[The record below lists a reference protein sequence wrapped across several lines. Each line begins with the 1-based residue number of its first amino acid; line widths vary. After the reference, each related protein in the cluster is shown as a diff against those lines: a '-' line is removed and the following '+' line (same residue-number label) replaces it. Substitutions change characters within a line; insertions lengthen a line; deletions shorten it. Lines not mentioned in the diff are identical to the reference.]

1 MTTTRSTRTRSRDR
15 VTSEN
20 DSGAALV
27 ELPLVFIAF
36 CAFALCFCALGQL
49 FLEYHHLSGAA
60 RAAARYAT
68 KSDYDP
74 SASPLTS
81 SRRPTDGAVIAFAQ
95 SAAAPLPAAEVDV
108 VLTPDTA
115 AGNGV
120 DVEVSHAAGSG
131 AYGLVTATAN
141 SVLGLVG
148 LSLPPITLHAHATA
162 IYE

>member
-1 MTTTRSTRTRSRDR
+1 MTRTRKTVRRSARTD
-15 VTSEN
+15 
-20 DSGAALV
+20 DGAALV
-27 ELPLVFIAF
+27 ELPLAFIALA
-36 CAFALCFCALGQL
+36 AFALCITALGQL

-74 SASPLTS
+74 SASPSSS
-81 SRRPTDGAVIAFAQ
+81 SRHPATGSVVAFAQ
-95 SAAAPLPAAEVDV
+95 QAAAPLPAAEVDV

-120 DVEVSHAAGSG
+120 DVEVSHTAGNG
-131 AYGLVTATAN
+131 AFGLVTGTAN
-141 SVLGLVG
+141 GLLRLIG
-148 LSLPPITLHAHATA
+148 AGPLPGITLHAHATA